1 MRKLLIAIAAA
12 AALALPAAASASGS
26 LWPVHGH
33 FLFAK
38 LSGTG
43 STFAATSTTASGSI
57 VAGNPL
63 AGGTF
68 SANLSTNWA
77 QATTKTGDHGTLS
90 CAPATLK
97 LTLTAATS
105 PANTETSTLTGR
117 TCTFT
122 NTDGTVFRGFFGRG
136 VATGTG
142 TLSGL
147 TGTAER
153 AFLRQKAD
161 GTVKG
166 IVFARP
172 TLAAHQTGDGH

>member
-12 AALALPAAASASGS
+12 AALALPAAASASGI
-26 LWPVHGH
+26 LWPVDGH

-43 STFAATSTTASGSI
+43 STFAAASTTASGSI

-77 QATTKTGDHGTLS
+77 LASTKTGDNGTLS

-105 PANTETSTLTGR
+105 PTNTESSTLTGR
-117 TCTFT
+117 TCAFT
-122 NTDGTVFRGFFGRG
+122 KTDGTVFRGFFGRG
-136 VATGTG
+136 VATGAG

-166 IVFARP
+166 IVFARQ
-172 TLAAHQTGDGH
+172 TLAEHQTGDGQ

>member
-12 AALALPAAASASGS
+12 AALALPAAAAASGI

-33 FLFAK
+33 ALFAK

-43 STFAATSTTASGSI
+43 ATFAASSTTASGSI
-57 VAGNPL
+57 VAGSPL

-77 QATTKTGDHGTLS
+77 QATTKTGDYGTLS

-105 PANTETSTLTGR
+105 SANTETSTLTGR

-122 NTDGTVFRGFFGRG
+122 NTDGTVFRSFFGRG
-136 VATGTG
+136 IATGAG

-147 TGTAER
+147 TGTTER

-166 IVFARP
+166 IVFARQ